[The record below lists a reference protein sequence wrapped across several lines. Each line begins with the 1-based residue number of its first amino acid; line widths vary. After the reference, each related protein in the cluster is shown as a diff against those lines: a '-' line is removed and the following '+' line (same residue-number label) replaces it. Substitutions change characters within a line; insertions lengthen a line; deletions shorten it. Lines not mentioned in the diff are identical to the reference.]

1 MVDSAGQTVGRLAA
15 VSVAVVPAAAYVVLL
30 LLASPLIA
38 LFAGQY
44 SLERAARREEPAAWQ
59 SIAVGAAVLA
69 VIGLVPYLNVAV
81 AVLVVLFGFGAW
93 LLFTYRRYTAARAES
108 RV

>member
-1 MVDSAGQTVGRLAA
+1 MS
-15 VSVAVVPAAAYVVLL
+15 SYS

-44 SLERAARREEPAAWQ
+44 SLERAGREAPAAWQ
-59 SIAVGAAVLA
+59 SIAVGAALLA
-69 VIGLVPYLNVAV
+69 VIGLIPNLNVAV

-93 LLFTYRRYTAARAES
+93 LLFGYRRYKAARAES